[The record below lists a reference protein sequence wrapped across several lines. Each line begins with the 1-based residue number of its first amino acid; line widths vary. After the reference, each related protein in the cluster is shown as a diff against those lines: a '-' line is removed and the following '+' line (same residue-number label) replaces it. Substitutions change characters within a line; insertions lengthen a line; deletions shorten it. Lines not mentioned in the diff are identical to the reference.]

1 MAINLNIISKFDQKG
16 LKRAQ
21 DALRKFSAGAVKAAG
36 AAVAGVGLIGVQ
48 SVRSFASFDAQMTK
62 SLAIM
67 GDVSDTMRGE
77 MSDAAREVAQAT
89 TFSADQ
95 AAESFFFL
103 ASAGLSAEQS
113 VAAMPQVAKFAQ
125 AGMFDMALATDLATD
140 AQSAL
145 GLTSDDAAENLDN
158 LTRVTDV
165 FVKANTLANTSV
177 QQISEALTNKAGAA
191 LKVVGKD
198 LEEGAAV
205 LALFADQGVKGTE
218 AGEKLNIALRDITRA
233 AGRAPEKFEALGLE
247 VLDADGNLRNM
258 ADVVDEFTEVLGP
271 MSDATAA
278 VTLEQLGLT
287 RGVGDAIKLLLGGGD
302 AIREYEAA
310 LRDAGGTTEEVAN
323 KQLETLTAKLELL
336 RSRFADLGISIGA
349 ALAPLAE
356 DLVANLGTTIDGL
369 EAPLIRMF
377 QELAPKIAELIA
389 ALPQF
394 IEAIIPLIDPVT
406 NIVTLFAELLLVTL
420 PALKVLLDTLGPIV
434 DGFTSFLAENGQV
447 VGALIVTFAIFRAVV
462 NLASIALG
470 IFAGATGTAAGASSG
485 FFAILARHPVLAVV
499 GAIVLAIGALMTFGA
514 ESVRTGGKFAEAN
527 LSMLKA
533 AAFMQRGV
541 ISVFNKV
548 ISVVEFLFNG
558 LLNVVK
564 AMNAIRKA
572 ADMKPIEI
580 PFADTT
586 VRQFDFGRLDA
597 EGAGTVSQ
605 MIRQLE
611 IETGR
616 IGGSG
621 SELST
626 RTGAQAGTL
635 SQLNFDL
642 ARQMAAQRELI
653 ANMTRFD
660 TGRTFVPGQ
669 EAGVQRNYN
678 ITVNAGM
685 GVNGNRV
692 GEDVIKL
699 VEQYEREAGPVFEAA
714 R

>member
-356 DLVANLGTTIDGL
+356 DLVANLGTTIDDL

-389 ALPQF
+389 AIPQF

-406 NIVTLFAELLLVTL
+406 DIVTLFAELLLVTL
-420 PALKVLLDTLGPIV
+420 PALKVLLDELGPIV
-434 DGFTSFLAENGQV
+434 EGFTGFLAENGEV
-447 VGALIVTFAIFRAVV
+447 VGALIITFALLRTVV
-462 NLASIALG
+462 QLTSIALG
-470 IFAGATGTAAGASSG
+470 IFAGATGTAAASSSG
-485 FFAILARHPVLAVV
+485 FFAILARHPILAVV
-499 GAIVLAIGALMTFGA
+499 GAIALAATGLVIFGK
-514 ESVRTGGKFAEAN
+514 ESVKSEGKFSTSFLGILRAAAGFQDGMVAVLNFIISGVEGTINKFRDLANIVGEISKALGGKGF
-527 LSMLKA
+527 
-533 AAFMQRGV
+533 
-541 ISVFNKV
+541 
-548 ISVVEFLFNG
+548 
-558 LLNVVK
+558 
-564 AMNAIRKA
+564 
-572 ADMKPIEI
+572 EI
-580 PFADTT
+580 PEVTIDRIDT
-586 VRQFDFGRLDA
+586 RQSGIRRLIT
-597 EGAGTVSQ
+597 E
-605 MIRQLE
+605 LE
-611 IETGR
+611 IEAGI

-621 SELST
+621 SELNRRS
-626 RTGAQAGTL
+626 GDQADTL
-635 SQLNFDL
+635 TQLNFDL
-642 ARQMAAQRELI
+642 SRQMAAQRELI

-669 EAGVQRNYN
+669 EARVQQNYN

-692 GEDVIKL
+692 GEDVIGII
-699 VEQYEREAGPVFEAA
+699 EQYQREAAPVFEAA